1 MRGLGTPDPGFAGIA
16 EFLLALHYAK
26 ITDARIF
33 STVVPGE
40 DNVAVP
46 DRTQPWEVFAQWDKP
61 FLCCFSNGYLVTRCD
76 ECRFIGRVPGTAG
89 RAALHAERRALHP
102 GG

>member
-1 MRGLGTPDPGFAGIA
+1 MRGLGTPDPGFACIA

-33 STVVPGE
+33 SIVVPFE

-46 DRTQPWEVFAQWDKP
+46 DRTQAWEVFAQWDKP
-61 FLCCFSNGYLVTRCD
+61 FLCCVSNGYLVTRYD
-76 ECRFIGRVPGTAG
+76 ESRFIGCVPGTAG